1 MLDSSGKQEQVDHEF
16 SGEVSNNEDHPLCLT
31 DVQENTLFAFKDDR
45 MKGKN
50 EGLAADVTSRP
61 ISGSENDFTCH
72 YMENKS
78 ISGRDEA
85 ISTSNLDLDVLSDF
99 PTLYASYS
107 RGQIDASDQD
117 SLQTELINDFTD
129 SSNLNA
135 VRDCTMEFLPS
146 DAISNEDSF
155 MVHKSYSFSTRS
167 TVQLDTKPKISA
179 NERDDKASDS
189 LLDCD
194 WDSIEDFDLDAVF
207 RSDSI
212 DHFFGDDMMDVSDG
226 LFSPSDPLISGI
238 TEFVPVPDA
247 ALCKEELSDK
257 EFSSLRLD
265 EGCDAKGN
273 VSQRSQVDEHE
284 SLLTY
289 WEKEEEKS
297 KKIMSQELTGPWSYD
312 IKNQQ
317 SPSHQFHDSSCVTP
331 QSYQS
336 SDSSLQRKASDE
348 ESVVCVGT
356 CNDIISSDSG
366 YPSYPFPAIE
376 GGSDVC
382 AEHSKKEYFSSC
394 QFCHLDPW
402 RHSSSAFGYRH
413 AQRNQKK
420 PISSCDRGKAD
431 PSVHPNPVQ
440 KIPAIS
446 ITPQER
452 NGKPKQMQ
460 ITQSRFE
467 VQHKRKQYDD
477 LKSGSDSSICQT
489 SPGNSHSQI
498 MTSIVGS
505 KEICND
511 LTVMEKNMLVDAP
524 RISIVNDDNSIAE
537 TIYCQLQ
544 AALSMLDNRLKFCIR
559 DSIFRLAKSATERHN
574 ITDRNGTNKDNV
586 ERNAAANGESD
597 NKCRSRNLS
606 ASETGTNPVDRIV
619 AQLLFHR
626 PSKLSS

>member
-1 MLDSSGKQEQVDHEF
+1 M
-16 SGEVSNNEDHPLCLT
+16 
-31 DVQENTLFAFKDDR
+31 DVQENTLFAFKDDK
-45 MKGKN
+45 MKSKN
-50 EGLAADVTSRP
+50 EGLAADVTSGP

-78 ISGRDEA
+78 ISGRDEP
-85 ISTSNLDLDVLSDF
+85 ISTSNLNLDVLPDF
-99 PTLYASYS
+99 PTLYASYN

-146 DAISNEDSF
+146 DAIPDEDSF
-155 MVHKSYSFSTRS
+155 MVHKSYSFSTSS
-167 TVQLDTKPKISA
+167 TVQLDTKPEISA
-179 NERDDKASDS
+179 NEHDDKASAS
-189 LLDCD
+189 FLDCD

-226 LFSPSDPLISGI
+226 LFSPSDHLISGI

-247 ALCKEELSDK
+247 AFCKEELSDK
-257 EFSSLRLD
+257 EFSSLLLD

-273 VSQRSQVDEHE
+273 VSQRSQVDEHAN
-284 SLLTY
+284 LLTY

-297 KKIMSQELTGPWSYD
+297 KKI
-312 IKNQQ
+312 I
-317 SPSHQFHDSSCVTP
+317 
-331 QSYQS
+331 
-336 SDSSLQRKASDE
+336 SLQRKTSGE

-356 CNDIISSDSG
+356 CNDIISIDTG
-366 YPSYPFPAIE
+366 YPSYAFPAIE
-376 GGSDVC
+376 GDSDVC

-440 KIPAIS
+440 KRPAIS

-477 LKSGSDSSICQT
+477 MKSGSDSSICQT

-498 MTSIVGS
+498 MTNIVGS

-537 TIYCQLQ
+537 TTYCQLQ

-559 DSIFRLAKSATERHN
+559 DSMFRLAKSATERHN

-586 ERNAAANGESD
+586 EKNAAANGEAD

-606 ASETGTNPVDRIV
+606 ASETDTNPVDRIV
-619 AQLLFHR
+619 AQLLFQR